1 MTRLDPGN
9 FFDLSIQNSMKPRCL
24 PILGAALLIP
34 SFHSVLAGD
43 PATVLAERGKLLV
56 SEDFSSEV
64 EQAKAQPGKPW
75 TTGWRLRPGKW
86 EFVDG
91 AMKGTEVAADKHGA
105 VARFPL
111 TFRDVVIQYEVRL
124 DDCRQ
129 TTLSIN
135 DLKEHVCRVLISPS
149 GFTAQKD
156 DHDHEGPDKAE
167 VFGKAPVPVGTGEWK
182 TVVLEIVGGEMAAH
196 IDGKI
201 IAGSH
206 ELIGTAKANFGFT
219 VAGNGASFRN
229 LRVWEATPNAAWPK
243 TKAGLA
249 KP

>member
-1 MTRLDPGN
+1 
-9 FFDLSIQNSMKPRCL
+9 MKPRCL
-24 PILGAALLIP
+24 PLFGASLLISSLHP
-34 SFHSVLAGD
+34 VFAGD
-43 PATVLAERGKLLV
+43 PATLLAERGKLLV
-56 SEDFSSEV
+56 SEDFSSAV
-64 EQAKAQPGKPW
+64 EPARVEPGKPW
-75 TTGWRLRPGKW
+75 TVGWRLRPGKW
-86 EFVDG
+86 EFNDG
-91 AMKGTEVAADKHGA
+91 VMKGTEVAADKHGA

-111 TFRDVVIQYEVRL
+111 KFQDVVIQYEVRL
-124 DDCRQ
+124 DGCRQ

-135 DLKEHVCRVLISPS
+135 DQKEHVCRVLVSPS

-167 VFGKAPVPVGTGEWK
+167 VFGKAAVPVGKGEWK
-182 TVVLEIVGGEMAAH
+182 TVVLEIVGEEMVAH
-196 IDGKI
+196 IDDQV

-219 VAGNGASFRN
+219 VAGDGASFRN
-229 LRVWEATPNAAWPK
+229 LRVWEATPNPAWSK